1 MINGHGGHC
10 HGGSDRGHGDLCSAS
25 CAVLIVVIAWFSG
38 PGSRS
43 DSEVVVVPM
52 LVMLDVVVVVIVM
65 MVGIVIVVIVVM
77 VQIVVLVAI
86 LGLEVMVQVVLP
98 LV

>member
-38 PGSRS
+38 PGSRG

-65 MVGIVIVVIVVM
+65 MVGIVIVVM

>member
-65 MVGIVIVVIVVM
+65 MVGIVIVVM
-77 VQIVVLVAI
+77 VQIVVVVAI

>member
-38 PGSRS
+38 PGSRG
-43 DSEVVVVPM
+43 DSEVVVVPI

-65 MVGIVIVVIVVM
+65 MVGIVIVVM

-86 LGLEVMVQVVLP
+86 LGLGVMVQVVLP

>member
-38 PGSRS
+38 PGSRG
-43 DSEVVVVPM
+43 DSEVVVVPI

-65 MVGIVIVVIVVM
+65 MVGIVIVVM